1 MSRLSKDE
9 WGIKIAQLVAQR
21 GTCCRRQVGCVLVN
35 ARGQVMSTGYNGV
48 AAGETHCEGG
58 NRCQGADLPSG
69 TGLDKCQA
77 IHAEQ
82 NALLQCKDVWDI
94 DTCYTTASP
103 CTLCVRLLLNTGC
116 KHIVFLSPYPGEDEA
131 RLRWVTSRP
140 DRTWGRI
147 IREGD

>member
-21 GTCCRRQVGCVLVN
+21 GTCCRRQVGCVLVD

-48 AAGETHCEGG
+48 AAGETHCEGDT
-58 NRCQGADLPSG
+58 RCQGADLPSG

-82 NALLQCKDVWDI
+82 NALLQCSAVWDI
-94 DTCYTTASP
+94 RTCYVTHSP

-116 KHIVFLSPYPGEDEA
+116 TNIVFLEEYPGADEA
-131 RLRWVTSRP
+131 RRRWNRSRP
-140 DRTWGRI
+140 DRVWARLLL
-147 IREGD
+147 D